1 LLSHTNAILVVTPT
15 RGDFE
20 HTNIDN
26 DIDNDTNIDNK
37 DSDSGYLNSN
47 SGYLNSNGGYLNSD
61 SGHLD
66 SNSDYLNS
74 NYNSDSGKDID
85 NAFPLTSV
93 PPKGTKFDTSDAGLA
108 IINVYTR

>member
-1 LLSHTNAILVVTPT
+1 LLSHNNAILVVTPT

-37 DSDSGYLNSN
+37 DSD